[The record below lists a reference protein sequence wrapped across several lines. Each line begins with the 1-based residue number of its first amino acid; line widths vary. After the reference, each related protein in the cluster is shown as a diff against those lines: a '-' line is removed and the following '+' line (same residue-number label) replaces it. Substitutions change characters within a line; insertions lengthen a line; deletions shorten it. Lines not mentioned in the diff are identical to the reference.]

1 MEAKI
6 NVAEILKDKPEN
18 TKLYSPLFGD
28 VYFSYIKDSIINVK
42 FSKETLMT
50 RNITKGKK
58 SLTMF
63 LMIFIKNAY
72 YDRR

>member
-28 VYFSYIKDSIINVK
+28 VYFKCKTSW
-42 FSKETLMT
+42 
-50 RNITKGKK
+50 RNNKI
-58 SLTMF
+58 L
-63 LMIFIKNAY
+63 
-72 YDRR
+72 